1 MLTVLSSMG
10 LMVSKRAPPR
20 LSKSKKKGPPY
31 GRSPLRS
38 SSLAL
43 RYTDQCGVRY
53 ALKESPCLLRSV
65 PSVVVGASAE
75 TAATCAGVLPAGIRP
90 SFSVRLLVPTP
101 FQMDFE
107 SVDKTFGMSRTKISA
122 LYAPALPYTA

>member
-1 MLTVLSSMG
+1 MLTVLSSIG
-10 LMVSKRAPPR
+10 LTVSKMAPPM
-20 LSKSKKKGPPY
+20 LSKSKKNGPPY

-53 ALKESPCLLRSV
+53 ALNESPCLLRSV
-65 PSVVVGASAE
+65 PNEVVGAAAE
-75 TAATCAGVLPAGIRP
+75 TAATWAGVLPPGTRP
-90 SFSVRLLVPTP
+90 SLSVRLLEPTP
-101 FQMDFE
+101 FQMDFA
-107 SVDKTFGMSRTKISA
+107 SVDRRLGMSRTKISA

>member
-1 MLTVLSSMG
+1 M
-10 LMVSKRAPPR
+10 APPR

-43 RYTDQCGVRY
+43 RYTDQRGVRK
-53 ALKESPCLLRSV
+53 ALNESPCLLRSY
-65 PSVVVGASAE
+65 PSEVVGVAAE
-75 TAATCAGVLPAGIRP
+75 TAETSPEVLPPGTKP

-101 FQMDFE
+101 FQTGFA
-107 SVDKTFGMSRTKISA
+107 SVDKRLGISRTKISA
-122 LYAPALPYTA
+122 LYAP

>member
-10 LMVSKRAPPR
+10 LMVSKMAPPR

-38 SSLAL
+38 SSLTF

-65 PSVVVGASAE
+65 PSVMTGAAAE
-75 TAATCAGVLPAGIRP
+75 TDATWAGVLPAGTRP
-90 SFSVRLLVPTP
+90 SFRVRLLDPTP

-107 SVDKTFGMSRTKISA
+107 SVERTFGISRTKTSA